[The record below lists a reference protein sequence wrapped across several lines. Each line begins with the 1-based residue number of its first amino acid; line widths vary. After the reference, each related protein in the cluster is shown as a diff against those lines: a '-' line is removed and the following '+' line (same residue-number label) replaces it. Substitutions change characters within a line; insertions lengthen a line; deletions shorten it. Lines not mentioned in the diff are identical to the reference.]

1 MVWVLVARQTVLA
14 PRWLVAVLTVGLVV
28 VAELEVLVVVGI
40 SPALLVEAEKHSEA
54 GLIRYERWNTLFILS
69 IFNYL

>member
-40 SPALLVEAEKHSEA
+40 SPALLVEAEKHTV
-54 GLIRYERWNTLFILS
+54 RQD
-69 IFNYL
+69 